1 MPRPGTFKARTR
13 PSVNVF
19 MWFTKEKTFRA
30 ARIAG
35 RTNFPDDIFLEVPET
50 TARIPATEISAKRS
64 APNFRRGSSAG
75 RFFSEGVPMLTT
87 IRLRI
92 LAGTLA
98 LTALLAPSG
107 FAQTAADSGW
117 RPLFNGVNFNG
128 LYVYAVGTGVINIA
142 TDSSVVRL
150 SGQTYDNAFFRVDTG
165 MIRVQG
171 SGTVNGYIGTIR
183 QYSHYRARVQYKWPT
198 NTSSTANAGML
209 VHIDSAQVRSAGY
222 NNSNNRPR
230 SIEVNMKR
238 DQNHPMS
245 IWAASNLG
253 PSMVAYVQDSS
264 IAIPLWAPTGG
275 IRWVINPANKRTL
288 ASSLTNPE
296 LPLGQWNTGVYELRG
311 ADSGAFTLNGQ
322 TRLRIYDFR
331 ASTTSTGHNAAAK
344 YGRGNIVLQTEG
356 ARIHY
361 RNFEVQELD
370 SITGIPIYATTA
382 IKAALWRGAGRSD
395 LWAGF
400 AVAGGSGW
408 VTVPEHAAGFELYDL
423 SGRKVWSQR
432 LDRGAERGLETRISL
447 PAHLGTGVLRVRYLD

>member
-1 MPRPGTFKARTR
+1 MQSART
-13 PSVNVF
+13 S
-19 MWFTKEKTFRA
+19 
-30 ARIAG
+30 
-35 RTNFPDDIFLEVPET
+35 RTIYSHRFHSVPET
-50 TARIPATEISAKRS
+50 TAPIPATGISAQRFD
-64 APNFRRGSSAG
+64 PNFRHGSSAR
-75 RFFSEGVPMLTT
+75 RFFIEGVTMLTT
-87 IRLRI
+87 IRPGLF
-92 LAGTLA
+92 AGTLV
-98 LTALLAPSG
+98 ALLASSG

-142 TDSSVVRL
+142 PDSSVVRL

-198 NTSSTANAGML
+198 GTSSTANAGML
-209 VHIDSAQVRSAGY
+209 VHIDSAQVRGAGY

-264 IAIPLWAPTGG
+264 ISIPLWAPTGG
-275 IRWVINPANKRTL
+275 TRWVINPANKRTL

-344 YGRGNIVLQTEG
+344 YSRGNIVLQTEG

-370 SITGIPIYATTA
+370 SITGLPLFATTS
-382 IKAALWRGAGRSD
+382 IKAAMRRAAGRSD
-395 LWAGF
+395 LYAGMASF
-400 AVAGGSGW
+400 IGAAGRNGID
-408 VTVPEHAAGFELYDL
+408 VPAGVSGFELYDL
-423 SGRKVWSQR
+423 SGRKVWTHR
-432 LDRGAERGLETRISL
+432 LDRTPAQALRVTL
-447 PAHLGTGVLRVRYLD
+447 PSNLASGVLRVRFLD